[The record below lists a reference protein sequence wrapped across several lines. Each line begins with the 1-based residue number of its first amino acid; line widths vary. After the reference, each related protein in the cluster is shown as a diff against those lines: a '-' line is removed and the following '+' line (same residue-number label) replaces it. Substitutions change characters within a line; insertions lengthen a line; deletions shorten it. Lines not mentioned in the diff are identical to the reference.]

1 MFLNYLA
8 LPSMELLLRSGGFGF
23 LAKLRDSLVAIAKL
37 IAKVVAV
44 SLLGT
49 LLFCA
54 IENAWNDGDFL
65 GQLESAAIALSNTM
79 GLVQIT
85 WLLGFGLVALPR
97 GAWQQA
103 NLERALTRCRRGALA
118 EYRARDDA
126 KTQLGMA
133 LDDCYR

>member
-1 MFLNYLA
+1 MFLNYLV

-23 LAKLRDSLVAIAKL
+23 VAKLRDSLGAIAKV

-44 SLLGT
+44 SLVGT
-49 LLFCA
+49 LLFTTV
-54 IENAWNDGDFL
+54 ENAWHDDDFSA
-65 GQLESAAIALSNTM
+65 QLAAAAIALSNTM

-97 GAWQQA
+97 AAWQRA
-103 NLERALTRCRRGALA
+103 NLEGTLTRTRRGALA
-118 EYRARDDA
+118 EYRARDDN